1 MEPEIEREEIF
12 DDQAPE
18 KKAWVQRFFERVT
31 NSSIGRDAI
40 GSFGLKVTYTG
51 LSFIGAAL
59 LARLLGPSGYG
70 VYAYAYAMVSLLSI
84 PSQFGLPN
92 LVVRETARGMAQGDF
107 SAVQGIWRWAGRMVG
122 QISFALVAL
131 AALAAW
137 FFRGTLDAER
147 LATYTWALALV
158 PLVAL
163 GNLRGA
169 ALRGLHRVV
178 AGQLPEFLLQPGL
191 LSLFLVIAAV
201 MSDSLIPAS
210 KAMALNAGAA
220 ALSFGVGAFLLWRV
234 TPSDVQKAS
243 PRYENRAW
251 LNSTLPLALIGGLRL
266 ANRQAAIIILGFFV
280 ADADIGI
287 YRVAAQVSLLTS
299 FGLDAI
305 NMVAAPRFA
314 ALYARTEMVKLQR
327 LVTISNRVILA
338 FNFTLTAGFVVFG
351 KMFLNLAFGQP
362 YVAAYIPLMV
372 LLVGQLVNSATGS
385 VGVLLNMTHKE
396 REAAKG
402 IAFAFVV
409 NVTLNFLLIPAWGII
424 GSAVAN
430 AIAMIIWNVLLWL
443 AVRKHLGIN
452 SLAIKIPGLE
462 MPGHE

>member
-1 MEPEIEREEIF
+1 MEPELEQDELIDEQVR
-12 DDQAPE
+12 E
-18 KKAWVQRFFERVT
+18 KKAWIQRFIERAS
-31 NSSIGRDAI
+31 NSSIGKDAI
-40 GSFGLKVTYTG
+40 GSFGLKVSYTG
-51 LSFIGAAL
+51 LSFLGAAL

-92 LVVRETARGMAQGDF
+92 LVVRETARGVARGDF
-107 SAVQGIWRWAGRMVG
+107 SAVQGIWRWAGRTVG
-122 QISFALVAL
+122 QISLVLVAL
-131 AALAAW
+131 AGLAAW

-147 LATYTWALALV
+147 LATYIWALALV

-191 LSLFLVIAAV
+191 LSLFLVIAAFLA
-201 MSDSLIPAS
+201 DRPIPAS
-210 KAMALNAGAA
+210 TAMALNAGAA
-220 ALSFGVGAFLLWRV
+220 ALSFLAGAFLLWRV
-234 TPSDVQKAS
+234 TPSEVQKAA
-243 PRYENRAW
+243 PRYDNRTW
-251 LNSTLPLALIGGLRL
+251 LKSTLPLALIGGLRL

-305 NMVAAPRFA
+305 NMVVAPRFA
-314 ALYARTEMVKLQR
+314 ALYARAEMVKLQR
-327 LVTISNRVILA
+327 LVTISNRIILA
-338 FNFTLTAGFVVFG
+338 FNFTLTTGFVVLG
-351 KMFLNLAFGQP
+351 RLFLKLAFGQP
-362 YVAAYIPLMV
+362 YEAAYLPLMI

-396 REAAKG
+396 QEAAKG
-402 IAFAFVV
+402 IAIAFVV
-409 NVTLNFLLIPAWGII
+409 NVILNFLLVPVLGII
-424 GSAVAN
+424 GSSVAN
-430 AIAMIIWNVLLWL
+430 ATAMIIWNVLLWL
-443 AVRKHLGIN
+443 AVRRHLGIN
-452 SLAIKIPGLE
+452 SLAIEIPGLE
-462 MPGHE
+462 IPRNE